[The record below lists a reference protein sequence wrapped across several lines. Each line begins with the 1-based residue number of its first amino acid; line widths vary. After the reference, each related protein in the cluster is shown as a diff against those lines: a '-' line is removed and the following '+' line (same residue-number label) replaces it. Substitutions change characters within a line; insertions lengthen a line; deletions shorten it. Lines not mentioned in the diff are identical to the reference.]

1 MAPERAS
8 AGFSLLEAIV
18 SMAIVATVGLAL
30 FAAMS
35 QSVQMLGRAER
46 ARAGDSALRNA
57 VAWIQAVNPSERPQ
71 GEELLGEVTLR
82 WSSRLVEPVRDA
94 VTGSNV
100 PGLYEVGLYDVR
112 LELSRDGQPLAEET
126 IRRVGYRQ
134 VREPAQL

>member
-57 VAWIQAVNPSERPQ
+57 VAWIQAVNPSEQPQ
-71 GEELLGEVTLR
+71 GEQMLGEVTLR
-82 WSSRLVEPVRDA
+82 WSSRLVEPARDA
-94 VTGSNV
+94 VTGTNV

-112 LELSRDGQPLAEET
+112 LELSRDGQPLAEEI
-126 IRRVGYRQ
+126 IRRVGYRR